1 VIGASAGGVEAV
13 PRLLGS
19 LSPEI
24 GAAFFVTLHVSPQ
37 STSLLPTIISRK
49 GRLPAVHPKNGAP
62 IRPGHVY
69 VAPPDYHLV
78 LEPDVIRLVHGP
90 KENGHRPAIDAM
102 FRSAAKSYGDRVA
115 GVLLTGYLDDG
126 VAGLQE
132 IQRNCGLSI
141 VQDPN
146 EATYPEM
153 PRNALLAFQPDHCLP
168 LEQIE
173 RLLAHLP
180 NSAFGG
186 RTMKVKKRAAKSS
199 RSRDRIAVEP
209 TAGPL
214 AALACPECHGP
225 LWQIP
230 EGKLTRYQCL
240 VGHRY
245 SLVSLVAAHSEELES
260 ALWIALRVLEER
272 ITLQRRLAERSR
284 DKGRSHGGQLFQ
296 DRIADNLKHAKVLR
310 DILEQIGN
318 TANGLAA

>member
-1 VIGASAGGVEAV
+1 MSRLASRSRTCGCDRVAATARDVKT
-13 PRLLGS
+13 LG
-19 LSPEI
+19 P
-24 GAAFFVTLHVSPQ
+24 
-37 STSLLPTIISRK
+37 
-49 GRLPAVHPKNGAP
+49 
-62 IRPGHVY
+62 
-69 VAPPDYHLV
+69 LV
-78 LEPDVIRLVHGP
+78 QR
-90 KENGHRPAIDAM
+90 
-102 FRSAAKSYGDRVA
+102 YGDRVA

-272 ITLQRRLAERSR
+272 IALQRRLASEVGTTREILVESGSQ
-284 DKGRSHGGQLFQ
+284 GRTEHYFPVAVSGGTPGKVRRLTISAH
-296 DRIADNLKHAKVLR
+296 DGARLIA
-310 DILEQIGN
+310 I
-318 TANGLAA
+318 